1 MSRWPPFA
9 PPPPPVSATIS
20 VSPDALP
27 SSGGDSTLSWTAPNA
42 IICTLS
48 VSGPVS
54 PSSYGAPDSSL
65 ADLISA
71 SPQNVLCDSD
81 VSLPIGAG
89 SSSTQQWAFTLTA
102 GTLAAGSA
110 KATTTLVETTLR
122 TSLTAIPPGSPVQ
135 QTDSNWA
142 GYGVSGGPYTSVE
155 GTFTVPSLAPGAP
168 ASGAMSEWVGIDG
181 LSGTN
186 GAEDLVQAGVLESML
201 PCDGTS
207 TYPKGAYSPD
217 QFYICPWTFFIED
230 GHVHQGTVP
239 DITLA
244 EGDSVTVEIWQQ
256 SGTNW
261 AISLTDT
268 TARQSWSI
276 GDQFYAGPGSS
287 AEWIVEDPG
296 TLGQGCETA
305 VDDQNGQCPLPDFT
319 TPVEFSNMLLAPS
332 DDRHLVPARL
342 VAEQRPG
349 GHSNCANHS
358 RSGRSGLFG
367 LLHQRAG
374 SRPRERSLHNR
385 SWPAQLGY
393 MGLREQR

>member
-1 MSRWPPFA
+1 MSLSLSAFGASLRPRLRTRRRRPAPLCPHRRYLAASAAPAEVGFHGGTAVVNGRVKNAATCQLQLLSHQGFPVVFASNKRPCTSTFSARVTIGANPSTVARTVAFELIAQNGGKSFGGRFYVTLAPMVA

-155 GTFTVPSLAPGAP
+155 GTFTVPSLAPG
-168 ASGAMSEWVGIDG
+168 
-181 LSGTN
+181 
-186 GAEDLVQAGVLESML
+186 
-201 PCDGTS
+201 
-207 TYPKGAYSPD
+207 
-217 QFYICPWTFFIED
+217 
-230 GHVHQGTVP
+230 
-239 DITLA
+239 TLRCH
-244 EGDSVTVEIWQQ
+244 ERMGRHR
-256 SGTNW
+256 W
-261 AISLTDT
+261 A
-268 TARQSWSI
+268 
-276 GDQFYAGPGSS
+276 
-287 AEWIVEDPG
+287 
-296 TLGQGCETA
+296 
-305 VDDQNGQCPLPDFT
+305 
-319 TPVEFSNMLLAPS
+319 
-332 DDRHLVPARL
+332 
-342 VAEQRPG
+342 QRDK
-349 GHSNCANHS
+349 
-358 RSGRSGLFG
+358 RSGGLG
-367 LLHQRAG
+367 PSRGVGEHASLRWHLHVPEGR
-374 SRPRERSLHNR
+374 L
-385 SWPAQLGY
+385 
-393 MGLREQR
+393 